1 MKLRREKYNLY
12 AKHLQKYTTCIKVN
26 VNVKCN
32 NVMRGGIN
40 MYKIDE
46 VTKQVGLTKRTLRY
60 YEEIGLIYPPE
71 RSEGNIRLYT
81 DEDIVR
87 IKKIV
92 EAKEVLGI
100 TLQEMQHF
108 LSLKERMEQRR
119 NSDNPRDREVIQE
132 IKDMLENQVQTLDT
146 KMKQMERVK
155 AELENSLGRA
165 RKFLEDTKGE

>member
-1 MKLRREKYNLY
+1 
-12 AKHLQKYTTCIKVN
+12 
-26 VNVKCN
+26 
-32 NVMRGGIN
+32 

-60 YEEIGLIYPPE
+60 YEEIGLIHPPE

-81 DEDIVR
+81 ERDIER

-108 LSLKERMEQRR
+108 LSLKERMEQRK
-119 NSDNPRDREVIQE
+119 NSDNPLDRAMIQE
-132 IKDMLENQVQTLDT
+132 IKDMLESQVQILDI

-155 AELENSLGRA
+155 AELENSLERA
-165 RKFLEDTKGE
+165 RNFLEKTKGE

>member
-1 MKLRREKYNLY
+1 
-12 AKHLQKYTTCIKVN
+12 
-26 VNVKCN
+26 
-32 NVMRGGIN
+32 

-60 YEEIGLIYPPE
+60 YEEIGLIHPPE

-81 DEDIVR
+81 DDDIAR

-119 NSDNPRDREVIQE
+119 NSDNPRDREVIQD
-132 IKDMLENQVQTLDT
+132 IRDMLESQVQTLDI
-146 KMKQMERVK
+146 KMKQMQRVK
-155 AELENSLGRA
+155 AELENSLDRA
-165 RKFLEDTKGE
+165 SKFLEETKGE

>member
-1 MKLRREKYNLY
+1 
-12 AKHLQKYTTCIKVN
+12 
-26 VNVKCN
+26 
-32 NVMRGGIN
+32 

-60 YEEIGLIYPPE
+60 SEEIGLIHPPE

-81 DEDIVR
+81 DEDIAR
-87 IKKIV
+87 IKRIV

-119 NSDNPRDREVIQE
+119 NSENPRDREVIQE
-132 IKDMLENQVQTLDT
+132 IKDMLEKQVQTLDE
-146 KMKQMERVK
+146 KMEQMQRVK
-155 AELENSLGRA
+155 AELEDSLHRA
-165 RKFLEDTKGE
+165 VTFLESTKGE

>member
-1 MKLRREKYNLY
+1 
-12 AKHLQKYTTCIKVN
+12 
-26 VNVKCN
+26 
-32 NVMRGGIN
+32 

-60 YEEIGLIYPPE
+60 YEEIGLIDPPE

-81 DEDIVR
+81 DEDIAR
-87 IKKIV
+87 IKRIV

-119 NSDNPRDREVIQE
+119 SSENPRDREVIQE
-132 IKDMLENQVQTLDT
+132 IKEMLEQQVQTLDE
-146 KMKQMERVK
+146 KMEQMQRVK
-155 AELENSLGRA
+155 AELEDSLHRA
-165 RKFLEDTKGE
+165 VTFLESTKGE

>member
-1 MKLRREKYNLY
+1 
-12 AKHLQKYTTCIKVN
+12 
-26 VNVKCN
+26 
-32 NVMRGGIN
+32 

-46 VTKQVGLTKRTLRY
+46 VTKQTGLTKRTLRY
-60 YEEIGLIYPPE
+60 YEEIGLIHPPE

-81 DEDIVR
+81 DEDVER

-100 TLQEMQHF
+100 TLQEMQYF

-132 IKDMLENQVQTLDT
+132 IARMLTNQVETLDK
-146 KMKQMERVK
+146 KMLQMKRVK
-155 AELENSLGRA
+155 EELEHSLERA
-165 RKFLEDTKGE
+165 TKFLEETKGE

>member
-1 MKLRREKYNLY
+1 
-12 AKHLQKYTTCIKVN
+12 
-26 VNVKCN
+26 
-32 NVMRGGIN
+32 

-60 YEEIGLIYPPE
+60 YEEIGLIHPPE

-81 DEDIVR
+81 DRDIER

-108 LSLKERMEQRR
+108 LSLKERMEQRK
-119 NSDNPRDREVIQE
+119 NSDNPLDRAMIQE
-132 IKDMLENQVQTLDT
+132 IKDMLENQVQILDI

-155 AELENSLGRA
+155 AELENSLARA
-165 RKFLEDTKGE
+165 RNFLEKTKGE

>member
-1 MKLRREKYNLY
+1 MTNIYKSLTV
-12 AKHLQKYTTCIKVN
+12 AQKVN

-32 NVMRGGIN
+32 NRVKGGIN

-60 YEEIGLIYPPE
+60 YEEIGLIHPPE

-81 DEDIVR
+81 DEDIAR
-87 IKKIV
+87 IKRIV

-108 LSLKERMEQRR
+108 F
-119 NSDNPRDREVIQE
+119 I
-132 IKDMLENQVQTLDT
+132 
-146 KMKQMERVK
+146 VK
-155 AELENSLGRA
+155 
-165 RKFLEDTKGE
+165 RKNGAKKK

>member
-1 MKLRREKYNLY
+1 M
-12 AKHLQKYTTCIKVN
+12 I
-26 VNVKCN
+26 
-32 NVMRGGIN
+32 RGGIH

-60 YEEIGLIYPPE
+60 YEEIGLIHPPE

-81 DEDIVR
+81 DRDIER

-108 LSLKERMEQRR
+108 LSLKERMEKRR
-119 NSDNPRDREVIQE
+119 NSDNPLDRAMIQE
-132 IKDMLENQVQTLDT
+132 IKDMLESQVQTLDI

-155 AELENSLGRA
+155 AELEDSLERA
-165 RKFLEDTKGE
+165 RNFLEKTKGE